1 MTISSK
7 DKTQAMA
14 ESVTE
19 YLKVLKEEGKVE
31 ADVIPVKI
39 FIESENI
46 LTIELSDE
54 TYIELNFIAAI
65 QRGEAE

>member
-1 MTISSK
+1 MTISSP
-7 DKTQAMA
+7 DPTQAMA